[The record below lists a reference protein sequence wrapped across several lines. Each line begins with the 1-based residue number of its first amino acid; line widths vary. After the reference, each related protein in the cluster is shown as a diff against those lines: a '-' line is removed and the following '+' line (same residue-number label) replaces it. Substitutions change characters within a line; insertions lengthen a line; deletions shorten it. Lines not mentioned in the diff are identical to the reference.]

1 MAAVP
6 PTGGRSE
13 STDKIVSMLSKRDGI
28 SYYHSWSG
36 GRNKVSMV
44 KDSIVR
50 EKLLSLIKSRIDP
63 GRYGWSGH
71 FRWPLLSIA
80 VGIVS
85 GLGAILFEELL
96 RHALYYFLH
105 LPTGFLEPVKGVG
118 AAAVASLAATRS
130 WLFLIIPALGGLVS
144 GLLVFFIAPEAEG
157 HGTDAMIEAFHRRG
171 GFIRKRVPFV
181 KILASALTIGSGGS
195 AGKEGPIAQ
204 IGAGFGSFLATVL
217 KLKPRDRRI
226 LVLAGAAG
234 GIGAIFHAPLG
245 AALFAPE
252 VLYRE
257 TEFEFEAILPCIV
270 SSIVAS
276 SIFDQYFGRA
286 ALFFPGP
293 VDFAPAELLPYAIF
307 GVVCALVGYVYV
319 KVFYDVAR
327 DRFFNRVPIPK
338 ALKPALGGLML
349 GVIAFL
355 VPQVMDGGYGWIQA
369 ALEGKI
375 FWGTMLLLAIM
386 KIVATSCTISSGGSG
401 GVFGPSVFMGAML
414 GGAFGFLGHNLAP
427 GWVIHPNSF
436 VLVGIGGFFAGVA
449 KVPVASIIMACEMC
463 SSYTLLVPLMLVS
476 TISYVLLGR
485 VSLYEKQ
492 VVTRLASPA
501 HMTEFARGLLEEMH
515 VSEAVK
521 LRQVTT
527 IPENMPF
534 DQLIQVISGS
544 QEAYFPVV
552 DQNDKMSGILSIND
566 IRGVMFEESLRRL
579 IVAKDVATPNV
590 VRVLWNES
598 LQVAMDKM
606 VLLNVDELPVVQE
619 DAPDKIVAMIS
630 KRDIISHYHAKGG
643 MG

>member
-1 MAAVP
+1 MKGAP
-6 PTGGRSE
+6 
-13 STDKIVSMLSKRDGI
+13 
-28 SYYHSWSG
+28 
-36 GRNKVSMV
+36 
-44 KDSIVR
+44 VR
-50 EKLLSLIKSRIDP
+50 EKLARLIKSWTATE
-63 GRYGWSGH
+63 RYGWAGH

-80 VGIVS
+80 VGVVS

-96 RHALYYFLH
+96 RQALHHFLH
-105 LPTGFLEPVKGVG
+105 LSTGFFEPLRG
-118 AAAVASLAATRS
+118 SDAATVAALADIRS
-130 WLFLIIPALGGLVS
+130 PLFLIIPALGGLVS
-144 GLLVFFIAPEAEG
+144 GVLVFFIAPEAEG
-157 HGTDAMIEAFHRRG
+157 HGTDAMIDAFHRRG
-171 GFIRKRVPFV
+171 GYIRKRVPFV
-181 KILASALTIGSGGS
+181 KILASAITIGSGGS

-204 IGAGFGSFLATVL
+204 IGAGFGSFLATIL

-276 SIFDQYFGRA
+276 SIFDQYYGRT

-293 VDFAPAELLPYAIF
+293 VNFEPVELLPYALF

-319 KVFYDVAR
+319 KLFYGAR
-327 DRFFNRVPIPK
+327 DRFFKQVRIPR

-349 GVIAFL
+349 GVIAYL
-355 VPQVMDGGYGWIQA
+355 VPQILDGGYGWIQA

-375 FWGTMLLLAIM
+375 FWGLMLLLVFM

-414 GGAFGFLGHNLAP
+414 GGAFGFLGHQLAP
-427 GWVIHPNSF
+427 GWVINPNSF

-449 KVPVASIIMACEMC
+449 KVPVSSIIMACEMC
-463 SSYTLLVPLMLVS
+463 ASYTLLVPLMLVS
-476 TISYVLLGR
+476 TISYLLLGR

-501 HMTEFARGLLEEMH
+501 HMTEFTRGLLEEMR
-515 VSEAVK
+515 VAEVVK
-521 LRQVTT
+521 PQPVVVVG
-527 IPENMPF
+527 EKMPLG
-534 DQLIQVISGS
+534 QLIEVMANS
-544 QEAYFPVV
+544 QQNYFPVV
-552 DQNDKMSGILSIND
+552 GLDGRVTGILSIND
-566 IRGVMFEESLRRL
+566 IREVMFEESVHHL

-590 VRVLWNES
+590 VRVFGQDS
-598 LQVAMDKM
+598 LQEALDKM
-606 VLLNVDELPVVQE
+606 VLLNVDELPVVKE
-619 DAPDKIVAMIS
+619 EAPDEIIAMIS
-630 KRDIISHYHAKGG
+630 KRDIIGYYHSRTGTG
-643 MG
+643 RPTI

>member
-1 MAAVP
+1 M
-6 PTGGRSE
+6 
-13 STDKIVSMLSKRDGI
+13 
-28 SYYHSWSG
+28 
-36 GRNKVSMV
+36 
-44 KDSIVR
+44 
-50 EKLLSLIKSRIDP
+50 
-63 GRYGWSGH
+63 
-71 FRWPLLSIA
+71 
-80 VGIVS
+80 
-85 GLGAILFEELL
+85 
-96 RHALYYFLH
+96 
-105 LPTGFLEPVKGVG
+105 
-118 AAAVASLAATRS
+118 
-130 WLFLIIPALGGLVS
+130 
-144 GLLVFFIAPEAEG
+144 IAPEAEG

-476 TISYVLLGR
+476 TISYVLLGK

-630 KRDIISHYHAKGG
+630 KRDIISLYHAKAGVG
-643 MG
+643 

>member
-1 MAAVP
+1 M
-6 PTGGRSE
+6 
-13 STDKIVSMLSKRDGI
+13 
-28 SYYHSWSG
+28 
-36 GRNKVSMV
+36 
-44 KDSIVR
+44 R
-50 EKLLSLIKSRIDP
+50 EKLLALIKSRIDP

-80 VGIVS
+80 VGLVS

-96 RHALYYFLH
+96 RNALYYFLH
-105 LPTGFLEPVKGVG
+105 LPTGFVEPVKGVG
-118 AAAVASLAATRS
+118 ATAVASLAATRS
-130 WLFLIIPALGGLVS
+130 WWFLIIPALGGLVS
-144 GLLVFFIAPEAEG
+144 GLLVYLIAPEAEG

-217 KLKPRDRRI
+217 KLRPRDRRI

-276 SIFDQYFGRA
+276 SVFDQYFGRA

-327 DRFFNRVPIPK
+327 DRFFNRIPIPRT
-338 ALKPALGGLML
+338 LKPALGGLML
-349 GVIAFL
+349 GVIAFC
-355 VPQVMDGGYGWIQA
+355 VPQVMDGGYGWVQA

-375 FWGTMLLLAIM
+375 FWGVLLLLAIM
-386 KIVATSCTISSGGSG
+386 KILATSCTISSGGSG
-401 GVFGPSVFMGAML
+401 GVFGPSVFIGAML
-414 GGAFGFLGHNLAP
+414 GGAFGFLGHTLAP
-427 GWVIHPNSF
+427 GWVINPNSF

-476 TISYVLLGR
+476 TISYLLLGK

-501 HMTEFARGLLEEMH
+501 HMTEFARGLLEDMS

-534 DQLIQVISGS
+534 DQLIQVVSSS

-566 IRGVMFEESLRRL
+566 VRGVMFEESLRRL

-590 VRVLWNES
+590 VRVLWDES

-630 KRDIISHYHAKGG
+630 KRDIISHYYAKAGLG
-643 MG
+643 

>member
-1 MAAVP
+1 MN
-6 PTGGRSE
+6 GRFSQ
-13 STDKIVSMLSKRDGI
+13 
-28 SYYHSWSG
+28 
-36 GRNKVSMV
+36 
-44 KDSIVR
+44 
-50 EKLLSLIKSRIDP
+50 LIKSRIDSE
-63 GRYGWSGH
+63 RYGWSGH
-71 FRWPLLSIA
+71 FRWPLMSIA
-80 VGIVS
+80 VGVVS

-96 RHALYYFLH
+96 RRALHFFLL
-105 LPTGFLEPVKGVG
+105 LPTGFLEPVKGAELATVT
-118 AAAVASLAATRS
+118 ALASTRS
-130 WLFLIIPALGGLVS
+130 WLFLLIPTLGGLVS
-144 GLLVFFIAPEAEG
+144 GLMVFLIAPEAEG

-171 GFIRKRVPFV
+171 GYIRKRVPIV

-204 IGAGFGSFLATVL
+204 IGAGFGSFMATVL

-276 SIFDQYFGRA
+276 SVFDQYFGRS

-293 VDFAPAELLPYAIF
+293 VDFEPVELLPYAIF
-307 GVVCALVGYVYV
+307 AIICALVGYLYV
-319 KVFYDVAR
+319 KLFYDVAR
-327 DRFFNRVPIPK
+327 DRFFSKVQIPK
-338 ALKPALGGLML
+338 ALKPALGGLLL
-349 GVIAFL
+349 GVIALL

-375 FWGTMLLLAIM
+375 FWGTMLLLALM

-414 GGAFGFLGHNLAP
+414 GGAFGFLGHQLAP

-463 SSYTLLVPLMLVS
+463 ASYTLLVPLMLVS
-476 TISYVLLGR
+476 TISYLLLGK

-501 HMTEFARGLLEEMH
+501 HVTEFARGLLEEMH
-515 VSEAVK
+515 VEEVVRPQPVVVVGEK
-521 LRQVTT
+521 
-527 IPENMPF
+527 MPL
-534 DQLIQVISGS
+534 DQLVQVMANSR
-544 QEAYFPVV
+544 QNYFPVV
-552 DQNDKMSGILSIND
+552 DLRGRLTGILSIND
-566 IRGVMFEESLRRL
+566 IREVMFEESVRRL
-579 IVAKDVATPNV
+579 IVAQDVATPNV
-590 VRVLWNES
+590 VRVFGQDS
-598 LQVAMDKM
+598 LQDALDKM
-606 VLLNVDELPVVQE
+606 ALLKVDELPVVQVE
-619 DAPDKIVAMIS
+619 APDEILALIS
-630 KRDIISHYHAKGG
+630 KRDIIGYYHSRTGSAGPFI
-643 MG
+643 